1 MNQTKIYVGNL
12 PYSTTQED
20 LQEAFAVYGAITE
33 LKLIMDRETG
43 RSKGFAFITFE
54 EASAAEAALAL
65 NSTEL
70 GGRQIKVNI
79 AKDNNSRGPRG
90 GRNGGRG
97 GQGQGRRFNGNG
109 NGNHRQQDG
118 NRFPSDY

>member
-12 PYSTTQED
+12 PYQTTSED
-20 LQEAFAVYGAITE
+20 LDEAFSAYGKIAE

-54 EASAAEAALAL
+54 DADAAQAALQL

-70 GGRQIKVNI
+70 GGRQIKVNL
-79 AKDNNSRGPRG
+79 AKEDRGD
-90 GRNGGRG
+90 RNDRGGRG
-97 GQGQGRRFNGNG
+97 GRGPGPGPGGPGGRRRFAGNRNGNQYED
-109 NGNHRQQDG
+109 R
-118 NRFPSDY
+118 